1 MMCVMTAGQVRAAI
15 TITTADNIY
24 VGGTAYSGYGI
35 YGAKAGEIAQLLNGT
50 YPGTVQ
56 WNGANLNQLKSAVLI
71 KVGSSSNP
79 NVLNDDDLE
88 SLELLSGAR
97 FLDIDGSTLA
107 EGANI
112 AKIKAGP
119 NIEAVTLP
127 NQLTKEQVNAAGAS
141 LKACNAKF
149 GSCMSLDAEM
159 EEKEVTTYTYLDP
172 CTSEK
177 VEYTGE
183 VTGTEGKYKGTIPT
197 LTRDVT
203 LISNNSTF
211 SYENTKFPGDVVSL
225 TVEQVRNAD
234 GTYKTTWTP
243 ESLKVALTQS
253 DNPTRKY
260 YYKLS
265 DGTLIEIP
273 SNKLFSVN
281 METGYVNGENW
292 GMNEVDSRIPN
303 PLTAGTQL
311 IVETEHNYTYTYTL
325 WNGEYDGPT
334 YTCPAENVKG
344 GAGAYYCELANPGN
358 HYSFP
363 ITANYAYSYSYVGT
377 DCNVVTVENSPTYPG
392 ETIELEYNQTV
403 DLTATTQTVNVPKE
417 GGNTTVVAYVNTPGT
432 LYQATSLDNYDVE
445 VADALII
452 SGNINNAD
460 IAVNSGAIDCDQGPS
475 GDSDKFTSTG
485 ATAAFYVNNKS
496 ASIKSID
503 MSDAVLENYR
513 HLRVMYYYGANLES
527 VVFPK
532 TLEKI
537 PNYCCYSGGNN
548 GCANLANIV
557 FPTNATTLSIG
568 DYAFPYTAINSLLL
582 PSNVTRV
589 GDHAFSNC
597 RNLYDVEMESL
608 RSDCL
613 FGNNVFEACPKLQH
627 VTLSEKVQNIGDYMF
642 NMCGLL
648 ESIRIPSTCGTIGSY
663 AFQFCYSIHQITIP
677 EGVRLIKLNAFEGAG
692 LTDIYLMA
700 TSIATLPM
708 IYAMSPGGAGPS
720 SFTHQRTTGNN
731 TVPTAHRDNL
741 PTADYDEVMTWYQ
754 EEQSGA
760 QGLGTGNCLT
770 ALHYPESMKPFFEAI
785 DVRQFYSESELASIP
800 MTTMQTGIKRYYT
813 PDDYL
818 AMASEQ
824 DKPTLEAIV
833 NNSIMSG
840 YERNFP
846 SGATHATEFGTDEEG
861 NPIEYQYLPQSYAVD
876 PKNDNSGT
884 RRFGP
889 DKDGNYYPNQTSYL
903 LRMLAGATSTQA
915 GGVGGEE
922 VASAWGWRQF
932 PLASSVES
940 IGEIPYEKLYD
951 DTWYTMCFP
960 WKMEDNQLF
969 MAFNQKCEIVE
980 FVGAEVLPVEGSD
993 TEFNL
998 VFHFD
1003 EVAKTYYMDDN
1014 DVEYRRERDGER
1026 VDGAG
1031 HNLYIYTPKN
1041 GGASISAPNPLPAD
1055 PKNAAE
1061 EVKEQY
1067 GKYLSIKNIMVLP
1080 GHPYMIHPSIG
1091 AAPGSP
1097 AKVYIN
1103 GVKKIEPG
1111 KGKYINQTTFDA
1123 VAKAN
1128 KVERTVTS
1136 RTRTR
1141 TVDGNGVVTDKY
1153 SDPTPWKNP
1162 ETGMGGKYYFIG
1174 NINDEVKDKTTGKI
1188 SKEGYKDLPQG
1199 CYFLGAPEGTFYP
1212 KYYKR
1217 RSLGSK
1223 LWSNYS
1229 AIILPDADALAHV
1242 EGLNGMTVT
1251 KPSGSPAKGATMEIG
1266 AWDFDE
1272 ISVIDENGI
1281 ATVIEDAVEKD
1292 KSAEIVRMNV
1302 VYNIKGQVVR
1312 ADSGSVQGLP
1322 KGIYIVN
1329 GKKYMVK

>member
-1 MMCVMTAGQVRAAI
+1 MCCASVLAQAAI
-15 TITTADNIY
+15 TITPANNIY
-24 VGGTAYSGYGI
+24 VGATTYSGYGI
-35 YGAKAGEIAQLLNGT
+35 YGAKEGELAQLLNGT
-50 YPGTVQ
+50 YTGTVQ
-56 WNGANLNQLKSAVLI
+56 WNGATLEQLKSAVLI

-79 NVLNDDDLE
+79 NVLGNADLE
-88 SLELLSGAR
+88 ALELLSGAR
-97 FLDIDGSTLA
+97 FLDIDGSQLA
-107 EGANI
+107 TGANI
-112 AKIKAGP
+112 ARIKAGSA
-119 NIEAVTLP
+119 IEAVTLP
-127 NQLTKEQVNAAGAS
+127 NQLTKEQVNAAGAA
-141 LKACNAKF
+141 LKACNSNF

-159 EEKEVTTYTYLDP
+159 EEKEIYVYTDP
-172 CTSEK
+172 CTSAE
-177 VEYTGE
+177 VEYTGT
-183 VTGTEGKYKGTIPT
+183 VSGSTGHLSSITRPLTEAGSSASFI
-197 LTRDVT
+197 
-203 LISNNSTF
+203 
-211 SYENTKFPGDVVSL
+211 NTKFRDEV
-225 TVEQVRNAD
+225 
-234 GTYKTTWTP
+234 TP
-243 ESLKVALTQS
+243 
-253 DNPTRKY
+253 
-260 YYKLS
+260 
-265 DGTLIEIP
+265 I
-273 SNKLFSVN
+273 SVN
-281 METGYVNGENW
+281 EVQNGK
-292 GMNEVDSRIPN
+292 VVPN
-303 PLTAGTQL
+303 PLKVELTENKHAAYSYNGTTYTPGGSNWWLDADGKVNSNHSGIAGLTEGMYLDDASTYSYTYVWRENWQDLTKTYDGQPEGNAVDGYYAMINNVYSESNGNVENGYQFTATA
-311 IVETEHNYTYTYTL
+311 TYNYTYTDPTDTDNPCSVKTASYT
-325 WNGEYDGPT
+325 DGPHT
-334 YTCPAENVKG
+334 TIDIP
-344 GAGAYYCELANPGN
+344 
-358 HYSFP
+358 
-363 ITANYAYSYSYVGT
+363 
-377 DCNVVTVENSPTYPG
+377 CNLDVV
-392 ETIELEYNQTV
+392 
-403 DLTATTQTVNVPKE
+403 LTPKTVNVPVPGK
-417 GGNTTVVAYVNTPGT
+417 NVAVAYVNTPGS
-432 LYQATSLDNYDVE
+432 LYQSVSLDVNDASTVE
-445 VADALII
+445 GLII

-537 PNYCCYSGGNN
+537 PNYCCYSGGDN

-642 NMCGLL
+642 NQCGLL

-663 AFQFCYSIHQITIP
+663 AFQYCYSIHQITIP

-731 TVPTAHRDNL
+731 TVPTAHRDDL

-785 DVRQFYSESELASIP
+785 DVTEFYTAGELASIP
-800 MTTMQTGIKRYYT
+800 MQTTQTGIKRYYT
-813 PDDYL
+813 PDEYL
-818 AMASEQ
+818 AMANEQ

-840 YERNFP
+840 YQWNFP

-861 NPIEYQYLPQSYAVD
+861 NPIEYKYLPQSYAVD

-969 MAFNQKCEIVE
+969 SSFNQKCEIVE
-980 FVGAEVLPVEGSD
+980 FKGAEMVKQSENSYS
-993 TEFNL
+993 L

-1003 EVAKTYYMDDN
+1003 EVASTYYMDDEG
-1014 DVEYRRERDGER
+1014 VEYTRERDGDR

-1041 GGASISAPNPLPAD
+1041 GGASISAPDPLPAN
-1055 PKNAAE
+1055 PKDAAE

-1067 GKYLSIKNIMVLP
+1067 GKYLTIKNIMVLP

-1091 AAPGSP
+1091 ANPGSP

-1103 GVKKIEPG
+1103 GVKKVTVGGENDEFASYDELAASQCVDKVVAELTTPGEPG
-1111 KGKYINQTTFDA
+1111 AEAWKTP
-1123 VAKAN
+1123 
-1128 KVERTVTS
+1128 
-1136 RTRTR
+1136 
-1141 TVDGNGVVTDKY
+1141 DGSV
-1153 SDPTPWKNP
+1153 
-1162 ETGMGGKYYFIG
+1162 GGSYTFIG
-1174 NINDEVKDKTTGKI
+1174 NINDAVETDGVSDGGKKDMP
-1188 SKEGYKDLPQG
+1188 LP
-1199 CYFLGAPEGTFYP
+1199 CYFLGVKNGSYFPM
-1212 KYYKR
+1212 YYR
-1217 RSLGSK
+1217 RTNGGQK
-1223 LWSNYS
+1223 KWSQYS
-1229 AIILPDADALAHV
+1229 AIIVPSEAAKKNIEAFMGSGSSAGAKEIVFGEWEIVDEDQMTTVIDNAVV
-1242 EGLNGMTVT
+1242 EGKEKNE
-1251 KPSGSPAKGATMEIG
+1251 PAQIKHL
-1266 AWDFDE
+1266 
-1272 ISVIDENGI
+1272 
-1281 ATVIEDAVEKD
+1281 
-1292 KSAEIVRMNV
+1292 NV
-1302 VYNIKGQVVR
+1302 VYNIKGQVIR
-1312 ADSGSVQGLP
+1312 NNSTSVEGLP
-1322 KGIYIVN
+1322 KGLYIVN

>member
-1 MMCVMTAGQVRAAI
+1 MCCASVLAQAAI
-15 TITTADNIY
+15 TITPATDIY
-24 VGGTAYSGYGI
+24 IGGTAYSGYGI
-35 YGAKAGEIAQLLNGT
+35 YGAKEGELAQLLNGT
-50 YPGTVQ
+50 YTGTVY
-56 WNGANLNQLKSAVLI
+56 WNGFSLDQLKSAVLI

-79 NVLNDDDLE
+79 NVLGNDDLE
-88 SLELLSGAR
+88 ALQQLSGAR
-97 FLDIDGSTLA
+97 FLDIDGSQLA
-107 EGANI
+107 TGANI
-112 AKIKAGP
+112 ARIKAGSA
-119 NIEAVTLP
+119 IEAVTLP
-127 NQLTKEQVNAAGAS
+127 NQLTKEQVNAAGAA
-141 LKACNAKF
+141 LKACNSHF

-159 EEKEVTTYTYLDP
+159 EEKEIRVYTDP
-172 CTSEK
+172 CTSAE
-177 VEYTGE
+177 VEYTGTESGSTVHLTSITRPLTEAGSTFTYTNTKFRNELSYGSASE
-183 VTGTEGKYKGTIPT
+183 VTGDKI
-197 LTRDVT
+197 V
-203 LISNNSTF
+203 
-211 SYENTKFPGDVVSL
+211 
-225 TVEQVRNAD
+225 
-234 GTYKTTWTP
+234 
-243 ESLKVALTQS
+243 
-253 DNPTRKY
+253 
-260 YYKLS
+260 
-265 DGTLIEIP
+265 
-273 SNKLFSVN
+273 
-281 METGYVNGENW
+281 
-292 GMNEVDSRIPN
+292 PN
-303 PLTAGTQL
+303 PLKVELTKLATPQIVYKIEYNGKTITVPSHAVDPNTL
-311 IVETEHNYTYTYTL
+311 IVTQEFNSEETGHQNTQGLTGKTVTALTYNYSYTFKKGGWEQTFYHEDAQGDETNGYYAMIENVYANYGNEGYQFDVTSTYNYTYTDPTDTE
-325 WNGEYDGPT
+325 NPCSVKTASFTDGPHT
-334 YTCPAENVKG
+334 TIDIPC
-344 GAGAYYCELANPGN
+344 
-358 HYSFP
+358 
-363 ITANYAYSYSYVGT
+363 
-377 DCNVVTVENSPTYPG
+377 DMDVVLIPK
-392 ETIELEYNQTV
+392 
-403 DLTATTQTVNVPKE
+403 TVNVPVPGK
-417 GGNTTVVAYVNTPGT
+417 NVAVAYVNTPGS
-432 LYQATSLDNYDVE
+432 LYQAVSLDVNDAATVE
-445 VADALII
+445 GLII

-485 ATAAFYVNNKS
+485 ATAAFYVNHKS

-537 PNYCCYSGGNN
+537 PNYCCYSGGDN

-642 NMCGLL
+642 NQCGLL

-663 AFQFCYSIHQITIP
+663 AFQYCYSIHQITIP

-731 TVPTAHRDNL
+731 TVPTAHRDDL

-785 DVRQFYSESELASIP
+785 DVTEFYTAGELASIP
-800 MTTMQTGIKRYYT
+800 MQTTQTGIKRYYT
-813 PDDYL
+813 PDEYL
-818 AMASEQ
+818 AMANEQ

-840 YERNFP
+840 YQWNFP

-861 NPIEYQYLPQSYAVD
+861 NPIEYKYLPQSYAVD

-969 MAFNQKCEIVE
+969 SSFNQKCEIVE
-980 FVGAEVLPVEGSD
+980 FKGAEMVKQSENSYS
-993 TEFNL
+993 L

-1003 EVAKTYYMDDN
+1003 EVASTYYMDDEG
-1014 DVEYRRERDGER
+1014 VEYTRERDGER

-1041 GGASISAPNPLPAD
+1041 GGASISAPDPLPAD

-1067 GKYLSIKNIMVLP
+1067 GKYLAIKNIMVLP

-1091 AAPGSP
+1091 ANPGNP

-1103 GVKKIEPG
+1103 GVKKVTVGGENDEFASYDELAESQKVNKVVAELTTPGEPG
-1111 KGKYINQTTFDA
+1111 AEAWKTPD
-1123 VAKAN
+1123 
-1128 KVERTVTS
+1128 
-1136 RTRTR
+1136 
-1141 TVDGNGVVTDKY
+1141 GVV
-1153 SDPTPWKNP
+1153 
-1162 ETGMGGKYYFIG
+1162 GGSYTFIG
-1174 NINDEVKDKTTGKI
+1174 NINDEVIPEGSEVGDGGKKDMP
-1188 SKEGYKDLPQG
+1188 LP
-1199 CYFLGAPEGTFYP
+1199 CYFLGVKNGSYFPM
-1212 KYYKR
+1212 YYR
-1217 RSLGSK
+1217 RTNGGQK
-1223 LWSNYS
+1223 KWSQYS
-1229 AIILPDADALAHV
+1229 AIIVPDEAAKKNIEAFMGSGSSAGAKEIVFGEWEIVDEDQMTTVIDNAVV
-1242 EGLNGMTVT
+1242 EGKEKNE
-1251 KPSGSPAKGATMEIG
+1251 PAQIKHL
-1266 AWDFDE
+1266 
-1272 ISVIDENGI
+1272 
-1281 ATVIEDAVEKD
+1281 
-1292 KSAEIVRMNV
+1292 NV
-1302 VYNIKGQVVR
+1302 VYNIKGQVIR
-1312 ADSGSVQGLP
+1312 NNSTSVEGLP
-1322 KGIYIVN
+1322 KGLYIVN